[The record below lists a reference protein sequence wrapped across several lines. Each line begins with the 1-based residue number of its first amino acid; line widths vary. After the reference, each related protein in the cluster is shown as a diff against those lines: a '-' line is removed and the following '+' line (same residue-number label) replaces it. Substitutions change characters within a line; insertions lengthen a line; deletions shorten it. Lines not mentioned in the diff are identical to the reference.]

1 MGDFIRFKKMI
12 TPMIIQ
18 ILFWIGVACAVIGG
32 LIMVVAGLLRV
43 NEGGGGLVFL
53 GILWVLFGPVLVRV
67 YCELLIL
74 GFSINDTLT
83 EIKNHL
89 KSLAVR

>member
-1 MGDFIRFKKMI
+1 MGDFISFKKMI
-12 TPMIIQ
+12 TPVIIQ
-18 ILFWIGVACAVIGG
+18 IVFWLGVAANVIAGIGVI
-32 LIMVVAGLLRV
+32 VAGSRV
-43 NEGGGGLVFL
+43 DEGGGGLVFMGL
-53 GILWVLFGPVLVRV
+53 LWIVFGPVLVRV

-89 KSLAVR
+89 KNMAIR